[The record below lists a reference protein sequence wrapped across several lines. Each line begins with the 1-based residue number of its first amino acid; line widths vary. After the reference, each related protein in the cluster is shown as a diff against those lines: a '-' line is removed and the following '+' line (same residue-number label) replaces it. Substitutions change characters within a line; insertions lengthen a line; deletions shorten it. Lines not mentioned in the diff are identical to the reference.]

1 MSIEADQVIAL
12 YTRHAPAWVA
22 AREQGAFV
30 EGEWLRRFGVV
41 MGVNETA
48 ADGRAVLDLGCG
60 AGQPMAAHLVAQGY
74 AVTGV
79 DASSTMLELFR
90 ARLPLQRAVQADMR
104 TLALGRRFAGILA
117 WDSFF
122 HLRQDDQR
130 RMFAIF
136 RAHAAPRAALMFTSG
151 PVHGVAMGELQGEAL
166 YHASLAP
173 DEYTQLLD
181 AHGFDVIAMSV
192 EDPDCGNRTIWLAQ
206 SR

>member
-22 AREQGAFV
+22 VREQGAFV

-41 MGVNETA
+41 MGVGETA

-60 AGQPMAAHLVAQGY
+60 AGQPMAAHLAAQGY

-79 DASSTMLELFR
+79 DASPTMLELFR
-90 ARLPLQRAVQADMR
+90 ARLPLQLAVEADMR

-136 RAHAAPRAALMFTSG
+136 RTHAAPRAALMFTSG

-173 DEYTQLLD
+173 DEYIQLLD

>member
-30 EGEWLRRFGVV
+30 EREWLRRFGVV
-41 MGVNETA
+41 MGVGETA

-60 AGQPMAAHLVAQGY
+60 AGQPMAAHLAAQGY

-79 DASSTMLELFR
+79 DASVTMLEMFR

-104 TLALGRRFAGILA
+104 TLALGQRFAGILA

-173 DEYTQLLD
+173 EEYTQLLD